1 MESDLFELLINVV
14 LGYLLVRAIILLIVN
29 RVEARLEQDLE
40 TLVDRVVDGILVLAT
55 VEVDQNQ
62 YLCYNS
68 TTNEFICQG
77 SNIREISANFSAR
90 FPAKKLA
97 IYNGDVTA
105 VEALKTQLE
114 ELKNENRNSIGHTS

>member
-14 LGYLLVRAIILLIVN
+14 LGYLVVRAIILLIVN

-97 IYNGDVTA
+97 IYNLASSV
-105 VEALKTQLE
+105 
-114 ELKNENRNSIGHTS
+114 

>member
-1 MESDLFELLINVV
+1 MELVEILINFVLIYMVV
-14 LGYLLVRAIILLIVN
+14 RVIFWLVFGRK
-29 RVEARLEQDLE
+29 EAELEQDLE
-40 TLVDRVVDGILVLAT
+40 TLVDRMVDGMLVLVT

-77 SNIREISANFSAR
+77 SNIREISANFFAR

-105 VEALKTQLE
+105 VETLNTQLE
-114 ELKNENRNSIGHTS
+114 ELRNENRSSK